1 MCRARNKY
9 LVANVI
15 CLILL
20 SLALYGCGTTL
31 EPSPR
36 QHVIKFFGAM
46 ERNDR
51 PAIINSLDLTSLMQ
65 VAESDYAL
73 QLDTPRVMQSPIS
86 IVDDLTEDGQTKQV
100 WFRMTRVVGDEE
112 IIGDTAYVEVSFLND
127 SKGVQ
132 YYNKFGLRRIGEGW
146 RIFSFRTL
154 NEEGQ

>member
-1 MCRARNKY
+1 MLRARTKY
-9 LVANVI
+9 LIANAI
-15 CLILL
+15 CLILS
-20 SLALYGCGTTL
+20 SLTLFGCGTIL

-51 PAIINSLDLTSLMQ
+51 PAIINSLDLVSLMQ
-65 VAESDYAL
+65 VSESDYAL
-73 QLDTPRVMQSPIS
+73 KLETPRVMQSPIS

-100 WFRMTRVVGDEE
+100 WFRMTRVVGDQE
-112 IIGDTAYVEVSFLND
+112 IIGDTAYVEVSFLSE

-132 YYNKFGLRRIGEGW
+132 YYNKFGLRKIGEGW

-154 NEEGQ
+154 NEEGN